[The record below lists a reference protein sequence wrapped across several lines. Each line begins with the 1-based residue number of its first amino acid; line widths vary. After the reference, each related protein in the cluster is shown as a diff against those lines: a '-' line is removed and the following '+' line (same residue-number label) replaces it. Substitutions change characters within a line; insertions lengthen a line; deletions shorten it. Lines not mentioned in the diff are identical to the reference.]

1 MRITI
6 DKLMTRCRCG
16 LMTCIQVIASGLI
29 SKKAIVMSARDGNFQ
44 SLDELTECMK
54 ASMLIPGVAG
64 DVVRLKV
71 RTAG

>member
-1 MRITI
+1 
-6 DKLMTRCRCG
+6 
-16 LMTCIQVIASGLI
+16 
-29 SKKAIVMSARDGNFQ
+29 VMSARDGNFQ

>member
-1 MRITI
+1 
-6 DKLMTRCRCG
+6 
-16 LMTCIQVIASGLI
+16 
-29 SKKAIVMSARDGNFQ
+29 MSAREGNFQ

-71 RTAG
+71 RTVGMMIAAAAALMMMMKKRRMRRHGLGD